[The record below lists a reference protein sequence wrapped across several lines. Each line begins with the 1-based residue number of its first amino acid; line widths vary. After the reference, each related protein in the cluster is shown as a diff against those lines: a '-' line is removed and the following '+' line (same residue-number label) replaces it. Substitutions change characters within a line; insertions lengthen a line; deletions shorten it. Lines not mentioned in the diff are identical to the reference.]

1 MALASPPRL
10 DAGSR
15 SNVLY
20 LAPALHGS
28 AETGCGLLL
37 SVGDAERAALLS
49 VGTGRAPE
57 AVLSTWREHVGD
69 GPERAAFVLLGGS
82 TRSAASV
89 TSVDDAVADGAVSV
103 HSVADPGNLTD
114 VGIVTSSYLAEWDR
128 EGRSVVLCFR
138 TLTTLLQYVRLE
150 TAFQFLHELTNRVR
164 ATDGVAH
171 YHMDPSAHDER
182 TVNTLVALFDAVA
195 ELDDDDDWRVR
206 TRYRP

>member
-1 MALASPPRL
+1 M
-10 DAGSR
+10 
-15 SNVLY
+15 LY

-28 AETGCGLLL
+28 AESGCGMLLA
-37 SVGDAERAALLS
+37 VGGAERASLLS
-49 VGTGRAPE
+49 IGTGRSPE
-57 AVLSTWREHVGD
+57 DVLSAWREHVGAHS
-69 GPERAAFVLLGGS
+69 PERAAFVLLGGS

-89 TSVDDAVADGAVSV
+89 SSLDDGIADGSVSV

-114 VGIVTSSYLAEWDR
+114 VGIVTNSYLSEWDR
-128 EGRSVVLCFR
+128 EGRSVVVCFR
-138 TLTTLLQYVRLE
+138 TITTLLQYVRLE
-150 TAFQFLHELTNRVR
+150 TAFRFLHELTNHVR

-195 ELDDDDDWRVR
+195 ELDGDDDWRVR